1 MKPIS
6 RIALAAVF
14 SAALAGVGTAAM
26 TAEEESFRRVETTS
40 DCADVAWPRIPAAC
54 LQGDG
59 HENVRLITTDR
70 QSTQDAIASRF
81 ASAFDKS

>member
-26 TAEEESFRRVETTS
+26 ITDEPAAHHTAATS

-54 LQGDG
+54 LRGG
-59 HENVRLITTDR
+59 RHENVRLITTDR
-70 QSTQDAIASRF
+70 QSTQNATAIRF